1 VKRLAGNIGRLGD
14 TTNALFQAGCRGQ
27 IKLLPSIVCGPNPK
41 AEACFRQTKTPPR
54 GGVLFTMAS
63 QRPPEWYPIPA
74 ICIYVGCISSGL
86 ADELTATLLRLIEA
100 SPGLRARIRL
110 A

>member
-1 VKRLAGNIGRLGD
+1 
-14 TTNALFQAGCRGQ
+14 
-27 IKLLPSIVCGPNPK
+27 
-41 AEACFRQTKTPPR
+41 
-54 GGVLFTMAS
+54 MAS

-110 A
+110 AQLRSAIEVPNLVRRKMARIVVDGDERLGAFLCQKPAICAVFQFG